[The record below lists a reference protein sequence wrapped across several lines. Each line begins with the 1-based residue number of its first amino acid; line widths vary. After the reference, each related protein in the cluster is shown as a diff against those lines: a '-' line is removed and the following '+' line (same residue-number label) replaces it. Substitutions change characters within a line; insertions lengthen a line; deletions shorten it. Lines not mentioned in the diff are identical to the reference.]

1 MLPAPYLAGAKDD
14 RPDIRFLS
22 HKRSIVMKYR
32 SLELEQQGP
41 VLRVWLNRP
50 QRLNAISPAMLQ
62 EIGDVFLS
70 LETAFD
76 TKVVVLGGR
85 GRSFCAGADRKPPE
99 PEQQVSSPRTDR
111 ERRWMDQLGRRACQ
125 AIENCDVVTVARI
138 HGHAV
143 GGGCCFSMA
152 CDFRVA
158 ADDALMR
165 VPEVDL
171 GIPLTW
177 GATSRLIHEIG
188 AARAREVLLLCE
200 DISASKAHDW
210 GMVHRVAS
218 LENLDAEVDAL
229 VEKLL
234 LKPELAVYMT
244 KTQLRAY
251 ARSDALGDVS
261 ETDGDMLQRGMRS
274 DDAAAKFSM
283 PDSSKRS

>member
-1 MLPAPYLAGAKDD
+1 M
-14 RPDIRFLS
+14 S
-22 HKRSIVMKYR
+22 YR

-50 QRLNAISPAMLQ
+50 QRLNAISSVMLQ
-62 EIGDVFLS
+62 EIGDLFLS
-70 LETAFD
+70 LETAFE
-76 TKVVVLGGR
+76 TRVVVLGGR
-85 GRSFCAGADRKPPE
+85 GRTFCAGADRKAPE
-99 PEQQVSSPRTDR
+99 PGQQVSTPRTDR
-111 ERRWMDQLGRRACQ
+111 ERRWLDQLGRRACQ

-158 ADDALMR
+158 AEDALMR

-200 DISASKAHDW
+200 DIPAPVAHAW
-210 GMVHRVAS
+210 GMVHRVAPV
-218 LENLDAEVDAL
+218 EKLDQEVDAL

-234 LKPELAVYMT
+234 QKPELAVYMT

-251 ARSDALGDVS
+251 ARVDALGDVS
-261 ETDGDMLQRGMRS
+261 ETDGDILQRGMRS
-274 DDAAAKFSM
+274 EDAAARFSM
-283 PDSSKRS
+283 PKPPKHS

>member
-1 MLPAPYLAGAKDD
+1 MN
-14 RPDIRFLS
+14 F
-22 HKRSIVMKYR
+22 R
-32 SLELEQQGP
+32 SLEVEREGP

-50 QRLNAISPAMLQ
+50 QRLNAISSVMLQ
-62 EIGDVFLS
+62 EVGDLFLS
-70 LETAFD
+70 LETDFE

-85 GRSFCAGADRKPPE
+85 GRTFCAGADRKPPE
-99 PEQQVSSPRTDR
+99 PDQQVPSPRTDR
-111 ERRWMDQLGRRACQ
+111 ERRWLDQLGRRACQ

-158 ADDALMR
+158 AEDALMR
-165 VPEVDL
+165 VPEVEL

-188 AARAREVLLLCE
+188 AARTREILLLCE
-200 DISASKAHDW
+200 DITASTAHDW
-210 GMVHRVAS
+210 GMVHRVAAA
-218 LENLDAEVDAL
+218 EDLDNEVDAL

-234 LKPELAVYMT
+234 AKPELAVYMT

-251 ARSDALGDVS
+251 ARADALGDAS
-261 ETDGDMLQRGMRS
+261 ETDGDMLQRGMTS
-274 DDAAAKFSM
+274 KDAGAKFAM
-283 PDSSKRS
+283 PGASKS

>member
-1 MLPAPYLAGAKDD
+1 M
-14 RPDIRFLS
+14 S
-22 HKRSIVMKYR
+22 YR
-32 SLELEQQGP
+32 SLEIEREGP

-50 QRLNAISPAMLQ
+50 ARLNAISPMMLK
-62 EIGDVFLS
+62 EIGDLFLS
-70 LETAFD
+70 LEQDFE

-99 PEQQVSSPRTDR
+99 AEQQVKSPETDR

-125 AIENCDVVTVARI
+125 AIENCDVLTVARI

-158 ADDALMR
+158 AEDALMR

-177 GATSRLIHEIG
+177 GATSRLLHEIG
-188 AARAREVLLLCE
+188 AARTREVLLLCE
-200 DISASKAHDW
+200 DIPAATAHAW
-210 GMVHRVAS
+210 GMVHRVAPP
-218 LENLDAEVDAL
+218 EELDAEVDTM
-229 VEKLL
+229 VTKLL
-234 LKPELAVYMT
+234 GKPELAVYMT

-251 ARSDALGDVS
+251 SRIHALGDAS
-261 ETDGDMLQRGMRS
+261 ETDGDMLQRGMASS
-274 DDAAAKFSM
+274 DATGKFKM
-283 PDSSKRS
+283 PSSKDK